1 MEILEKDKQ
10 TFFEETRNIVEG
22 YVEDRIL
29 LAKLQTG
36 EKIARLVSS
45 FYIMFI
51 VGLLLFVILLILTVI
66 AGYFLAFLT
75 NNFII
80 GFGIVAVIYVILIFI
95 IYTMHKKFLGK
106 KVMDMEIKDT
116 PSFVRKLDISNLGS
130 GLYIF
135 KVTSG
140 KDVVPRRVVIY

>member
-1 MEILEKDKQ
+1 MDKEKQ

-29 LAKLQTG
+29 LFKLQTG

-80 GFGIVAVIYVILIFI
+80 GFGIVAVIYIILIFVVLA
-95 IYTMHKKFLGK
+95 MHKKFLGQ
-106 KVMDMEIKDT
+106 KVMDATIKLL
-116 PSFVRKLDISNLGS
+116 FEN
-130 GLYIF
+130 
-135 KVTSG
+135 
-140 KDVVPRRVVIY
+140 KDETHAD